1 MRKLS
6 LKDGVI
12 NNKKVDYN
20 LYGALQEMSY
30 LKDGKRFVYASDATP
45 KKLEEKLTP
54 AGATKPIISNS
65 TIKRGLAL
73 FQKPEINLITVGTV
87 EDLHGKTVKCYWL
100 NEDENFYQLI
110 PLDTL
115 RFLINFTNSNSIKVY
130 AYLLNKYQNFDG
142 YSFTGKELIE
152 VLGMR
157 SNNLENKTM
166 IKDVLHGLSLIGLI
180 EYVEYYEKNYN
191 EAPVPRKRLVNVK
204 TNVKGLK

>member
-30 LKDGKRFVYASDATP
+30 LKDGKRFVYAADATP

-54 AGATKPIISNS
+54 AGADKPIISNS

-73 FQKPEINLITVGTV
+73 FQKPEINLITAGTV

-100 NEDENFYQLI
+100 NEDENYFQLI
-110 PLDTL
+110 NLETL
-115 RFLINFTNSNSIKVY
+115 RFLCDVANSDVIKTY
-130 AYLLNKYQNFDG
+130 AYLLNKNNYFED
-142 YSFTGKELIE
+142 YSFSCKEIVE
-152 VLGMR
+152 MLGYYYKADTVKKAE
-157 SNNLENKTM
+157 NILFALE
-166 IKDVLHGLSLIGLI
+166 SFGLI
-180 EYVEYYEKNYN
+180 KVASYYEKNFDGN
-191 EAPVPRKRLVNVK
+191 PVPRKRLINVS
-204 TNVKGLK
+204 TIVKGLK